1 MNEPFAN
8 PELNA
13 LRMELAERLGTVEA
27 KLENLTTEIAALRRL
42 LESKLP
48 TTDN

>member
-27 KLENLTTEIAALRRL
+27 KLDTLTAEIAALRRL
-42 LESKLP
+42 LAAQLP
-48 TTDN
+48 STEN

>member
-1 MNEPFAN
+1 MNEPFVN

-42 LESKLP
+42 LASQLP
-48 TTDN
+48 NADS

>member
-8 PELNA
+8 SELNA

-27 KLENLTTEIAALRRL
+27 KLENLTTEIAYSDVSR
-42 LESKLP
+42 P
-48 TTDN
+48 PIPI